1 MRPKVRGPSPFL
13 WGLQA
18 LCYPVRYHAEVRPRT
33 FNQRVVGS
41 IPTAL
46 TKKIKCLAEKRRRR
60 GDFGE
65 AWGKPYSS
73 PCLRLSRRE
82 TPSLRSVKPL
92 SCGKSP
98 STTPS

>member
-1 MRPKVRGPSPFL
+1 MQFQRLAAYKPLIENGF
-13 WGLQA
+13 
-18 LCYPVRYHAEVRPRT
+18 PVT

-82 TPSLRSVKPL
+82 TPSL
-92 SCGKSP
+92 
-98 STTPS
+98 